1 VLVMFNQGSGL
12 QIVVAFVI
20 SLFFVKLYG
29 HFGEYLCTHTR
40 SFVSPFDLCFTLSL
54 DLSLCLSVSITLF
67 SLDLCPC
74 LALSCSPLCRPIH
87 QWRWRVCT
95 VPNLCCLLH
104 CAPHQDRSDL
114 SPFSSRP
121 DLTADVISGAGLVYD
136 VLLVLLLFSIFF
148 LSLFRLRL
156 ESKQREDVYRRYIT
170 AATASAPPAQD
181 DQRKAPPGTLTDPNW
196 QYWSAR
202 LEDGLQLTDVS

>member
-1 VLVMFNQGSGL
+1 VHSQSDPLFPHL
-12 QIVVAFVI
+12 TFA
-20 SLFFVKLYG
+20 SLSHL
-29 HFGEYLCTHTR
+29 T
-40 SFVSPFDLCFTLSL
+40 SI
-54 DLSLCLSVSITLF
+54 DLSLSVSLSLFLSLCF
-67 SLDLCPC
+67 SLSMSLSC
-74 LALSCSPLCRPIH
+74 LSCSPLCRPIH

-121 DLTADVISGAGLVYD
+121 DLTADVISGAGVVYD

-148 LSLFRLRL
+148 LCLFRLRL
-156 ESKQREDVYRRYIT
+156 ESKQREDVYRRYIN
-170 AATASAPPAQD
+170 AAAASAPPAQD
-181 DQRKAPPGTLTDPNW
+181 DQRKPPPGTLTDPAW

-202 LEDGLQLTDVS
+202 LEDGLELTDVS